1 MNDHDLDVFVGII
14 QTIFLLMVVGPACY
28 FIWYWD
34 KEHRGQ
40 VTAPVVRHY
49 FLYKAYMVIAILLLL
64 TTPTANSSIYF
75 SLATR

>member
-14 QTIFLLMVVGPACY
+14 QTIFLMMVVGPTCY
-28 FIWYWD
+28 FIWYRD
-34 KEHRGQ
+34 VKNRGQ